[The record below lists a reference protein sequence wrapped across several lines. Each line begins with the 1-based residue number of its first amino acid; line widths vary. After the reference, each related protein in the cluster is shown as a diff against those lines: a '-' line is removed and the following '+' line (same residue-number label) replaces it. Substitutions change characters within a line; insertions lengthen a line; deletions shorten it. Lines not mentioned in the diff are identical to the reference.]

1 MQRKLTRAL
10 KAELQRALGDEV
22 AQVQVIVHEQ
32 ATATTA
38 ASFGALVTTHTQFIH
53 VADSGTKVWGLRE
66 VGLAEHPA
74 GIAGKPVSIGVL
86 AGDEMLRFT
95 IPNGVR
101 FEDVVALA
109 DVLARHAGE
118 PVAARLEILP
128 WWEKKAL
135 WPYATKGRVAGGTTL
150 LEPGTHG
157 SLGVGRRGVSF
168 YPSEEIDPI
177 LQFPWADVTDLF
189 VEGRDDLSDR
199 LTHDRLE
206 SLGLLHWGL
215 DTKGGECF
223 VTVLTKN
230 DELFFA
236 AAAPPALLTFHWEA
250 LLEQFASDPLDKVE
264 SAAAP
269 VLNSDLVS
277 RLERLNTLHAAGS
290 LTDAEFASAKNALL
304 GGE

>member
-10 KAELQRALGDEV
+10 KAELQRALGDEL

-32 ATATTA
+32 ATATTE

-53 VADSGTKVWGLRE
+53 VTETGTKVWGLRE
-66 VGLAEHPA
+66 VGLAEQPE
-74 GIAGKPVSIGVL
+74 GIAGKPVTISVL
-86 AGDEMLRFT
+86 AGEEMLRFT

-101 FEDVVALA
+101 FEDVMMLA
-109 DVLARHAGE
+109 EGLRRHAGDA
-118 PVAARLEILP
+118 VAARIEILP

-135 WPYATKGRVAGGTTL
+135 WPYATKGRVAGGSTL
-150 LEPGTHG
+150 LEPGTDG

-168 YPSEEIDPI
+168 YPSEEVDPI
-177 LQFPWADVTDLF
+177 LQFPWTEITDLF

-206 SLGLLHWGL
+206 SMGLLEWAL

-236 AAAPPALLTFHWEA
+236 AAAPPALLTFHWEE
-250 LLEQFASDPLDKVE
+250 LLEHFSGDPLDKVE

-269 VLNSDLVS
+269 APNSDLVS
-277 RLERLNTLHAAGS
+277 RLERLNALHAAGS
-290 LTDAEFASAKNALL
+290 LTDAEFAAAKDALL
-304 GGE
+304 SD